1 MKRYNLLIVLLLLI
15 FNITTAQKKGTPAA
29 DFSAV
34 GEAKTKIENTVPLT
48 IKHLKEISEKES
60 DPNILSNGKNALS
73 KEYGKVE
80 LEWRLYRGNMNS
92 CILNNSSKKAK
103 KCMDYHNSMFRGT
116 LINYNN
122 YITNLTRKNGYL
134 GVEGDTK
141 FEFNPTDIT
150 TKLGQSFSYGS
161 SAANRMKGTQKKEFL
176 GQTMAD
182 DNALTPFNQLAEQ
195 AQ

>member
-1 MKRYNLLIVLLLLI
+1 MKRYNLLIVLLLFI
-15 FNITTAQKKGTPAA
+15 FNVTTAQKKGSPAA

-34 GEAKTKIENTVPLT
+34 REAKTKIENTVPLV
-48 IKHLKEISEKES
+48 IKHLQQISEKES
-60 DPNILSNGKNALS
+60 DPNILANGKTALA

-80 LEWRLYRGNMNS
+80 LEWRLYRGNMNN

-103 KCMDYHNSMFRGT
+103 KCMEYHNTMFRDT
-116 LINYNN
+116 MINYNN

-141 FEFNPTDIT
+141 FELNPAETA
-150 TKLGQSFSYGS
+150 TKLNEAYFNAND
-161 SAANRMKGTQKKEFL
+161 AAGRMKGAQKTDFV

-182 DNALTPFNQLAEQ
+182 DYKLTPFNQLAP
-195 AQ
+195 

>member
-1 MKRYNLLIVLLLLI
+1 MKRYNLLIVLLLFI
-15 FNITTAQKKGTPAA
+15 FNVTTAQKKGSPAA

-34 GEAKTKIENTVPLT
+34 REAKTKIENTVPLV
-48 IKHLKEISEKES
+48 IKHLQQISEKES
-60 DPNILSNGKNALS
+60 DPNILANGKTALA

-80 LEWRLYRGNMNS
+80 LEWRLYRGNMNN

-103 KCMDYHNSMFRGT
+103 KCMEYHNTMFRDT
-116 LINYNN
+116 MINYNN

-141 FEFNPTDIT
+141 FELNPAETA
-150 TKLGQSFSYGS
+150 TKLNEAYLNAND
-161 SAANRMKGTQKKEFL
+161 AAGRMKGAQKTDFV

-182 DNALTPFNQLAEQ
+182 DYKLTPFNQLAP
-195 AQ
+195 

>member
-15 FNITTAQKKGTPAA
+15 FNVTTAQKKGSPAA
-29 DFSAV
+29 DFSSV
-34 GEAKTKIENTVPLT
+34 KETKTKIENTVPLV
-48 IKHLKEISEKES
+48 IQHLQAIATKEG
-60 DPNILSNGKNALS
+60 DNNILTNGKTALG
-73 KEYGKVE
+73 KEYGILE
-80 LEWRLYRGNMNS
+80 SEWRLYRINMNN

-103 KCMDYHNSMFRGT
+103 KCMEYHTLYLRNT

-141 FEFNPTDIT
+141 FDFKPAELT
-150 TKLGQSFSYGS
+150 TKLSEAYFNGND
-161 SAANRMKGTQKKEFL
+161 AAGRMKGNQKKEFL
-176 GQTMAD
+176 GQTLAD
-182 DNALTPFNQLAEQ
+182 DYKLRPYAEM

>member
-15 FNITTAQKKGTPAA
+15 FNLTTAQKNAPAA
-29 DFSAV
+29 DFSAI
-34 GEAKTKIENTVPLT
+34 GEAKTKIENTVPLA
-48 IKHLKEISEKES
+48 IKHLKEISEKEN
-60 DPNILSNGKNALS
+60 DPNILSNGKVALS
-73 KEYGKVE
+73 KEYAKVE

-92 CILNNSSKKAK
+92 CILNNSSKKAR
-103 KCMDYHNSMFRGT
+103 KCMDYHTSMFRGT

-141 FEFNPTDIT
+141 FELNPIEIT
-150 TKLGQSFSYGS
+150 TKLSQSYSNGS
-161 SAANRMKGTQKKEFL
+161 SAANRMKGSQKKEFL

-182 DNALTPFNQLAEQ
+182 DNALTPYSQLAK
-195 AQ
+195 